1 MPVLR
6 TTDKTKHLSTVAEI
20 KKNDTK
26 TCDCTEESQWD
37 EAYAYSCSHK
47 EKLYRNMKSFLGDF
61 FLGKATL
68 FLGEAILFRLMYMPR
83 NIESK
88 DF

>member
-1 MPVLR
+1 
-6 TTDKTKHLSTVAEI
+6 
-20 KKNDTK
+20 
-26 TCDCTEESQWD
+26 
-37 EAYAYSCSHK
+37 
-47 EKLYRNMKSFLGDF
+47 MKSFLGDF

-88 DF
+88 DFWIISDWILDSFPE